1 MSEDFLRAKGK
12 IILFLG
18 KTGIL
23 FFFSLF
29 VLAALFSG
37 CAGFAASAQE
47 YYSIGMAY
55 YEMGKYEEA
64 EVWLDRARKADRT
77 MTASQYNLG
86 RIAFETKNY
95 EAAAKHFEGILKKD
109 PDNIQAL
116 RAAAYTRIKMGDIE
130 KAEKHY
136 DKLLAIVPESA
147 DDGYNH
153 ALVLFA
159 MERYNKAE
167 EVMEKYPFS
176 LQDNNDLILLYARTQ
191 KALNKV
197 EAIDNYAKWL
207 AGNTDN
213 KVRYEYAQFL
223 EKQELY
229 ARALEEYRAILAD
242 TSTTADSAAAGE
254 EFKKSYVR
262 FSLARLLLIA
272 DASSGEGITEME
284 AAVREGYNNIEEM
297 ETLQKNTKVSA
308 LNRDKLRSIVND
320 LQRAIEAKETAEKEA
335 AKAKAAAEKEAASKE
350 TSNK

>member
-1 MSEDFLRAKGK
+1 MNEGILRDKGK
-12 IILFLG
+12 IILFCG
-18 KTGIL
+18 KTGFLLIL
-23 FFFSLF
+23 FSLI

-64 EVWLDRARKADRT
+64 QVWLDRARKADRT

-86 RIAFETKNY
+86 RIAFETKDY
-95 EAAAKHFEGILKKD
+95 ETAAKHFEGILKKD
-109 PDNIQAL
+109 PDNILAL

-136 DKLLAIVPESA
+136 DKLLALVPESA

-159 MERYNKAE
+159 MERYDKAE
-167 EVMEKYPFS
+167 EILEKYPFS

-242 TSTTADSAAAGE
+242 TSATTASSANSGD
-254 EFKKSYVR
+254 EFKKSGVR

-308 LNRDKLRSIVND
+308 LNRDKLRNIVND
-320 LQRAIEAKETAEKEA
+320 LQRAAE
-335 AKAKAAAEKEAASKE
+335 AKAALEKEAASKE
-350 TSNK
+350 TSK